1 MSIKTRVMILLP
13 LLLTVAQYAVYS
25 QQTTAT
31 PNTNSMT
38 AKAGSGNKVS
48 SNQPV
53 TTPSQDLL
61 TAVSINKAD
70 AQTLATELQGIG
82 LKKAQAIVEYREKF
96 GPFSAVE
103 QLLEVPGLGPALIK
117 QNKHRLK
124 L

>member
-13 LLLTVAQYAVYS
+13 LLLTVAQNTVYS

-31 PNTNSMT
+31 PNSVT

-53 TTPSQDLL
+53 ITPSQDPSA
-61 TAVSINKAD
+61 AVSINKAD
-70 AQTLATELQGIG
+70 AQTMATELKGIG
-82 LKKAQAIVEYREKF
+82 LKKAQSIIEYREKF

-103 QLLEVPGLGPALIK
+103 QLLEVPGFGPALIK